1 MAKVLVTG
9 GTGFV
14 GREVVRQLHT
24 LGYQV
29 RVLCRPGGAGNRFLA
44 KYGAEE
50 AAGEVGDAVALDRA
64 MRGID
69 AVVHL
74 VGIIVEKRGQTFQ
87 KVHVE
92 GTENVVRAAEKAGVK
107 RFIHMSALGRRNQEG
122 AFLTE
127 YHRTKALA
135 EQVVRGSS
143 LDWTIFRPSV
153 IFGPGDGFVNQLAAM
168 MRFPWTV
175 LQLWSFPLIGGGK
188 TLLQPVSAGDVGRA
202 FAGSIAHA
210 DAVGQTYDLVGAERL
225 SLREILQEIA
235 TATGHEVVVEKFPW
249 LLLGRSV
256 LWALVAAIPVVL
268 LVLALLPAILAWRS
282 GGGLADAYGGTWG
295 MIEIKSVPSASTPV
309 SIPFPLPTSF
319 FVLGVLAWFVTI
331 ASALRS
337 RKLLLFELPWSAA
350 FVSGAV
356 LGLLPKPPLTMGQVW
371 MLQQDNVGEAG
382 PAAQAFGL
390 ELKNFRQG
398 IREYL

>member
-1 MAKVLVTG
+1 VGARRG
-9 GTGFV
+9 G
-14 GREVVRQLHT
+14 
-24 LGYQV
+24 GYNKF
-29 RVLCRPGGAGNRFLA
+29 LPNLGAG
-44 KYGAEE
+44 G
-50 AAGEVGDAVALDRA
+50 GGGGVGYRAALDRA
-64 MRGID
+64 MGGVD

-74 VGIIVEKRGQTFQ
+74 VGIIVEKKGQTFH

-92 GTENVVRAAEKAGVK
+92 GTENVVLAAEQAGVK
-107 RFIHMSALGRRNQEG
+107 RFIHMSALGRRNPDG
-122 AFLTE
+122 AFSTE

-135 EQVVRGSS
+135 EKVVRGSF
-143 LDWTIFRPSV
+143 LEWTIFRPSV
-153 IFGPGDGFVNQLAAM
+153 VFGPGDGFVNQLAAM

-188 TLLQPVSAGDVGRA
+188 TLLQPVAVGDVGRA
-202 FAGSIAHA
+202 FAGSIAHSS
-210 DAVGQTYDLVGAERL
+210 AVGQTYDLVGAERL

-235 TATGHEVVVEKFPW
+235 TATGHDYVVEKFPW
-249 LLLGRSV
+249 QLVMRSL
-256 LWALVAAIPVVL
+256 LWALVVAIPLVL
-268 LVLALLPAILAWRS
+268 LVLALLPVILAWHS
-282 GGGLADAYGGTWG
+282 GGGLADASGGTWG
-295 MIEIKSVPSASTPV
+295 AIELRSVPSTATQV

-319 FVLGVLAWFVTI
+319 FIVGIVVWFVTLI
-331 ASALRS
+331 AALRS
-337 RKLLLFELPWSAA
+337 RKLILFDLPWSQA
-350 FVSGAV
+350 FLAGAV